1 MAAAKSRET
10 GTLDALYRAHAD
22 KLFCTIRR
30 VTRNHEDAED
40 AVQEAFLSAFLHL
53 QSFDGRSTFS
63 TWLTRIG
70 INAALTILRRKS
82 REVSA
87 RSDGENDTAWE
98 VPDSAP
104 DPEKRFAE
112 EERVRL
118 VRDAI
123 ADLRPSIRHPLQ
135 LHTLRGHSVERMA
148 SEIGTSV
155 SAAKARLFR
164 AKAALRRSKV
174 LRDISDRY
182 WRRQFSNLQNQLQPE
197 VTKSAPTDSIST
209 KRWRPTKPGR

>member
-1 MAAAKSRET
+1 MARTDRAVAIGSRANEASLVAAAKSRET
-10 GTLDALYRAHAD
+10 GALDALYRAHAD

-40 AVQEAFLSAFLHL
+40 AVQDAFLSAFLHL

-63 TWLTRIG
+63 TWFTRIG
-70 INAALTILRRKS
+70 INAALVILRKKRNS
-82 REVSA
+82 REVSVY
-87 RSDGENDTAWE
+87 SDGENDTAWE
-98 VPDSAP
+98 VPDPAP
-104 DPEKRFAE
+104 DPEKRYAE

-135 LHTLRGHSVERMA
+135 LHTLRGFSVERMA

-182 WRRQFSNLQNQLQPE
+182 WRRQFSNLQNQLQP
-197 VTKSAPTDSIST
+197 
-209 KRWRPTKPGR
+209 